1 VSDLVAQQLN
11 PADRR
16 EFAPELWIS
25 GVGALRKDKPDSIVP
40 RRFLVI
46 AEHNH
51 DAVAYV
57 HAKTGKHP
65 ANFGLQRH
73 ERFQHKR
80 VRCPLSWLGGTTH
93 DTDHNRLA
101 PGAPFKPAVGL
112 SGVVSHSTTLARPK
126 SSKLVACRSAGSKRR
141 TGKKLHS
148 PQRHL
153 KAKQSPRTTPSRN
166 SPARLGFRWC
176 MIVNNSTVVPMVAL
190 NDAGYSASPL
200 RRCWTNLRSV

>member
-1 VSDLVAQQLN
+1 MKRLHLEARAVAWDEKPVSDLVAQQLN

-93 DTDHNRLA
+93 DTDHNRLGAGCPLKPLLVRLEWFRTQSLSPSQIVQISGIQTPDREEA
-101 PGAPFKPAVGL
+101 PLTSAPPEGEAVPAPN
-112 SGVVSHSTTLARPK
+112 TPAETP
-126 SSKLVACRSAGSKRR
+126 
-141 TGKKLHS
+141 
-148 PQRHL
+148 
-153 KAKQSPRTTPSRN
+153 PR
-166 SPARLGFRWC
+166 
-176 MIVNNSTVVPMVAL
+176 
-190 NDAGYSASPL
+190 D
-200 RRCWTNLRSV
+200 